1 MTYFIT
7 SHVTLVKS
15 GFDKCKLYRK
25 YFDIVY
31 AINIS
36 LFGYPGHMFFSFL
49 FTYCWILETNDSDY
63 LELIIKKI
71 ILIIIEIINI
81 CFTAVI
87 ITEIILTHKMKCKYG
102 LINEYY
108 LLAVILYTSIVFFI
122 YTYKF
127 LKEIKPN
134 IKISKEKK
142 IILNKFRD
150 IVINGFKLPDNFKE
164 LKEVD
169 KRKYILNNIN
179 KYEITISDKHKD
191 LITLINAFRK
201 ENDIDE
207 LQYDK
212 IIKFEDIIIDR
223 FSEIFF
229 KDNVNIFK
237 LSKYNYL
244 LKYPL
249 EEFKTRFSKRQR
261 NIINIILDDHLNKII
276 IIEKNNNIFI
286 SLFNAQ
292 MVNILRASNES
303 DSERINIYERNYNC
317 TYFYEDI
324 NLNL

>member
-1 MTYFIT
+1 M
-7 SHVTLVKS
+7 
-15 GFDKCKLYRK
+15 
-25 YFDIVY
+25 
-31 AINIS
+31 
-36 LFGYPGHMFFSFL
+36 
-49 FTYCWILETNDSDY
+49 
-63 LELIIKKI
+63 KKV
-71 ILIIIEIINI
+71 NP
-81 CFTAVI
+81 
-87 ITEIILTHKMKCKYG
+87 
-102 LINEYY
+102 
-108 LLAVILYTSIVFFI
+108 S
-122 YTYKF
+122 
-127 LKEIKPN
+127 